1 MAHPGLIR
9 IKGEAPALRG
19 FPFADKMPLFPDLF
33 SVFVFEGRKSG
44 CPFLSIMVYYRSKMG
59 WYPLKKWAGAR
70 QARCM
75 GRVSKMMDIDMVED
89 NERDDKVLT
98 GCVEQYAQ
106 KKYVKL

>member
-59 WYPLKKWAGAR
+59 LYPLKK
-70 QARCM
+70 M
-75 GRVSKMMDIDMVED
+75 GRGAAAKMHGAGEK
-89 NERDDKVLT
+89 DD
-98 GCVEQYAQ
+98 
-106 KKYVKL
+106 